1 MRKPRLGLVDIA
13 SATHRMDSLQQQW
26 NVYRPLAYNG
36 SFTTPDGLDSV
47 QSGSETCMG
56 IIGSRNRSS
65 GLRQK
70 CQLCWR
76 VNRYPLPS
84 EKSS

>member
-26 NVYRPLAYNG
+26 NVWRPLADDG
-36 SFTTPDGLDSV
+36 SLTTPDGFDSV
-47 QSGSETCMG
+47 QSGSENCMG
-56 IIGSRNRSS
+56 MTAFRNRSS

-70 CQLCWR
+70 RQPCWR
-76 VNRYPLPS
+76 VN
-84 EKSS
+84 